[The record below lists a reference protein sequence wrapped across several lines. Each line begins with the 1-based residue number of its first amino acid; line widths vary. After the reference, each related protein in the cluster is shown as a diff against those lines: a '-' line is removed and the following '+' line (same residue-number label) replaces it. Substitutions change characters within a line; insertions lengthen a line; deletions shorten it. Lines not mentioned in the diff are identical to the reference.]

1 MENYSNITSYLSFM
15 LNGEIFAI
23 DVNLVVEVLE
33 MQKITPIPKTKPYIK
48 GVINF
53 RGEILPVIDTRL
65 KFNME
70 ETPENNNSVII
81 VLEIKNPD
89 TSPLQIGTIADG
101 VKDVVYVK
109 PLDIMAVPELN
120 TKINTEYTE
129 GIFNLND
136 NFITILNVNKIFSL
150 SN

>member
-89 TSPLQIGTIADG
+89 TPPLQIGTIADG